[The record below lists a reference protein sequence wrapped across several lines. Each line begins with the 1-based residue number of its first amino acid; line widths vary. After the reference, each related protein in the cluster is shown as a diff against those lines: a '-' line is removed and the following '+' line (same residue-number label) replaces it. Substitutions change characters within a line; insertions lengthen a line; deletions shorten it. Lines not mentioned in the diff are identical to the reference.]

1 MTDSNGLAHIKLF
14 AGLSSNELEL
24 LESSITRHRRQ
35 RGTLYSKP
43 GILRSGVSS
52 SFVAKLAST

>member
-14 AGLSSNELEL
+14 AGLSAMSLNFLSRAL
-24 LESSITRHRRQ
+24 PGIDVSA
-35 RGTLYSKP
+35 GTLYSKP